1 MSLAWSFALHV
12 NARRRP
18 TRSWEDAPGQEG
30 DWMERQEEEIGK
42 LPGQAKAV
50 AIWAHPDAVPGSLA
64 DHLEVRPLT
73 SVEALHA
80 QIERMTPDLL
90 ILDPARLP
98 GGWEALPRLAE
109 RPPPGEFPIL
119 VVTGADPDGAELER
133 AFRHGA
139 EDVVAVDAPE
149 RELLARVRQLL
160 KRARNRRMLRAL
172 ATTDGLTGLA
182 NFRSLSH
189 RLEEEFK
196 RSLRYRHAM
205 AVVMIDVDHL
215 KVLNDRYGHEA
226 GNRALL
232 AFVRHLRS
240 NLREVDFAARYGGDE
255 FVVILPHQ
263 TAAEAVIFAERLRQ
277 GLTQLRLPMRESDP
291 VGPGL
296 TISVGI
302 AAHTPLE
309 PCVSAPELLE
319 SADAALYDAKLAGR
333 DRLVVW
339 SAEPRSIHTLDGA
352 MSP

>member
-1 MSLAWSFALHV
+1 
-12 NARRRP
+12 
-18 TRSWEDAPGQEG
+18 
-30 DWMERQEEEIGK
+30 MERQEEETGERSGRAR
-42 LPGQAKAV
+42 PV
-50 AIWAHPDAVPGSLA
+50 ALWAHPGPVPPSLTER
-64 DHLEVRPLT
+64 LEIHPVRST
-73 SVEALHA
+73 EALDT
-80 QIERMTPDLL
+80 QLERATPDLL
-90 ILDPARLP
+90 ILDPDHLP

-109 RPPPGEFPIL
+109 RPPPGELSIL
-119 VVTGADPDGAELER
+119 AVAATGDGGAALER
-133 AFRHGA
+133 AFRLGA
-139 EDVVAVDAPE
+139 EDVVGSDATE
-149 RELLARVRQLL
+149 RELVARVRQLL
-160 KRARNRRMLRAL
+160 RRARQRRMLRAL

-182 NFRSLSH
+182 NFRSLSQ

-215 KVLNDRYGHEA
+215 KRLNDRFGHEA

-277 GLTQLRLPMRESDP
+277 GLTQLRLPVREADP

-296 TISVGI
+296 TISAGI

-319 SADAALYDAKLAGR
+319 CADAALYDAKLAGR
-333 DRLVVW
+333 DRLMVW
-339 SAEPRSIHTLDGA
+339 NAEPQSSHTLGGA
-352 MSP
+352 LSP